1 MTYYKIIVD
10 GSVVDAA
17 FTFLRW
23 DERLNRLLGCE
34 PKDAHFIQSHDG
46 NTVYRA
52 GWLNPVPEAA
62 SGLFDTVEAAIIE
75 KQEYLDLR
83 AQLDEGETVP
93 EPVEPEPDPDQ
104 PDPGPDQPEEE
115 QPMTVAQM
123 RAKIVELEE
132 QIDMILSGATEEVA
146 VNE

>member
-23 DERLNRLLGCE
+23 DGRLNRLLGCE
-34 PKDAHFIQSHDG
+34 PTDAHFIQSSDG
-46 NTVYRA
+46 NTVYRV
-52 GWLNPVPEAA
+52 GWLNPVPNAVNGMYE
-62 SGLFDTVEAAIIE
+62 SVEAAIIG

-93 EPVEPEPDPDQ
+93 EPAEQEIDPDQ
-104 PDPGPDQPEEE
+104 PAPSPEQPEQE

-123 RAKIVELEE
+123 RAKIIELEE
-132 QIDMILSGATEEVA
+132 QIDMMLSGVTDNA
-146 VNE
+146 